1 MSEKKLDNNDL
12 RKIEEFFNKGKFHE
26 GLSFLNQLKKEND
39 DLMLNWYLSHIY
51 FKLHKYDEALKYV
64 KEFINLKSNDL
75 LNLNFLGQIYLEKNR
90 IELAVKTFE
99 QALAIKNDDK
109 TTILNLAKVFL
120 YIGEIDKSKSYFQ
133 KLSKSEPEN
142 LSYIYSLMRINDN
155 KLTLNLIE
163 KIKKNLDNYNLENK
177 MYGNLILAKF
187 YENEKNYDLEVENLI
202 EAHKV
207 YISSKKKSSY
217 QQINFIKNLLP
228 TFIKEFNQIDF
239 ISKSKLNPIFIMG
252 LPRSGTTL
260 VEKII
265 TSGKKKLQS
274 LGESDVFDK
283 VFFSEKI
290 IENYESETLI
300 SKFQFNNENIKILDE
315 KIMDQLHAQGLKKNN
330 NFFIDKSISN
340 FLYIDLIYKIYPNA
354 KFVYCYRNPAANVLG
369 IFRSFLPNVL
379 WSHSLEVIFDV
390 VDFYY
395 KKLNQIKSEKIMN
408 IYKLDLENLTDNP
421 EIVSKDL
428 FRFLD
433 LEWTSDCI
441 KNINKNLIIKTASNL
456 QVRKEIEKH
465 DLSYTSNYI
474 NIFKKLGFNY
484 RWLN

>member
-1 MSEKKLDNNDL
+1 MREKKLDNNDL

-187 YENEKNYDLEVENLI
+187 HENEKNYDLEVENLI

-207 YISSKKKSSY
+207 YISSKK
-217 QQINFIKNLLP
+217 I
-228 TFIKEFNQIDF
+228 
-239 ISKSKLNPIFIMG
+239 IS
-252 LPRSGTTL
+252 
-260 VEKII
+260 
-265 TSGKKKLQS
+265 
-274 LGESDVFDK
+274 
-283 VFFSEKI
+283 
-290 IENYESETLI
+290 
-300 SKFQFNNENIKILDE
+300 
-315 KIMDQLHAQGLKKNN
+315 
-330 NFFIDKSISN
+330 
-340 FLYIDLIYKIYPNA
+340 
-354 KFVYCYRNPAANVLG
+354 
-369 IFRSFLPNVL
+369 
-379 WSHSLEVIFDV
+379 
-390 VDFYY
+390 
-395 KKLNQIKSEKIMN
+395 
-408 IYKLDLENLTDNP
+408 TD
-421 EIVSKDL
+421 
-428 FRFLD
+428 
-433 LEWTSDCI
+433 
-441 KNINKNLIIKTASNL
+441 
-456 QVRKEIEKH
+456 
-465 DLSYTSNYI
+465 
-474 NIFKKLGFNY
+474 
-484 RWLN
+484 